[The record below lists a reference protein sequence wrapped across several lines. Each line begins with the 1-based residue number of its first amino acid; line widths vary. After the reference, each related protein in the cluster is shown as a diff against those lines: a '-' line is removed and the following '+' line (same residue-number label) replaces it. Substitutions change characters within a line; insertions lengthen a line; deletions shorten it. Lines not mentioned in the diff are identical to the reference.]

1 MVKLLLASGAN
12 PGAKGKVRP
21 RTAAAR
27 GAERRLTRV
36 APAQHGRTALHAASE
51 KGHLEVAKVLLA
63 NAADIKA
70 QDKVRAA
77 LRAAAQHVLARV
89 CVSRNA

>member
-1 MVKLLLASGAN
+1 MAC
-12 PGAKGKVRP
+12 
-21 RTAAAR
+21 R
-27 GAERRLTRV
+27 GAWWGVRHLTRV

-70 QDKVRAA
+70 QDKVRAVP
-77 LRAAAQHVLARV
+77 RAAAPQRLARICEPCIDV
-89 CVSRNA
+89 RQHHCNV